1 MATSL
6 TFLRP
11 RIVVPALLVLMV
23 ACMPLMAS
31 WSQVVLTLA
40 LAKGL
45 AVLGIVVLLQAGQ
58 VSFGHALFFAVAA
71 YAAAFLGKAFGGGE
85 LLSMILLGL
94 AASLVTGLIVGL
106 FVVRYRHIFFGMLNL
121 AFSMIFFSILEKFY
135 HLTGGSDGMQVARP
149 SVLGVDMDRGPFEML
164 LFYGSIVLCL
174 AVAFAVHR
182 FLDSP
187 VGHLFRTIK
196 TNETRLEYLGV
207 SARRTLL
214 IGYLLSAGLCG
225 LGGVLM
231 AVAQGI
237 VTPDYAWWIRSGELV
252 FIAIL
257 GGSGSV
263 AGAFVGAIVYE
274 VVRTYAAAF
283 AADIW
288 QMVLGIFLLAIILYA
303 SRGLVGLYDN
313 LMDLLDTGP
322 KDRAGRGNADAASK
336 ARMGPEATE

>member
-1 MATSL
+1 MPL
-6 TFLRP
+6 NLRV
-11 RIVVPALLVLMV
+11 VVPILLIALV
-23 ACMPLMAS
+23 ACVPLLAP

-71 YAAAFLGKAFGGGE
+71 YTGAFLGKAFGGGE
-85 LLSMILLGL
+85 LFLMILLGL
-94 AASLVTGLIVGL
+94 AVSIAVGLVVGL

-135 HLTGGSDGMQVARP
+135 HLTGGSDGLQVARP
-149 SVLGVDMDRGPFEML
+149 TVLGIEMERGGFEML
-164 LFYGSIVLCL
+164 LFYGAIVLCL
-174 AVAFAVHR
+174 VVAFAVHR
-182 FLDSP
+182 FLESP
-187 VGHLFRTIK
+187 IGHLFKTIK

-207 SARRTLL
+207 SARQTLL

-237 VTPDYAWWIRSGELV
+237 VTPEYAWWIRSGELV

-257 GGSGSV
+257 GGAGSV
-263 AGAFVGAIVYE
+263 AGAFVGAIIYE

-288 QMVLGIFLLAIILYA
+288 QMVLGVFLLGIILYA
-303 SRGLVGLYDN
+303 SQGLVGLYDN
-313 LMDLLDTGP
+313 LMDRLESKL
-322 KDRAGRGNADAASK
+322 GRGDPSKNKTGEALKMEAA
-336 ARMGPEATE
+336 E

>member
-1 MATSL
+1 M
-6 TFLRP
+6 
-11 RIVVPALLVLMV
+11 PALLVLLV
-23 ACMPLMAS
+23 AAMPLLAS

-58 VSFGHALFFAVAA
+58 VSFGHALFFAIAA
-71 YAAAFLGKAFGGGE
+71 YTAAFLGRAFGGGE
-85 LLSMILLGL
+85 LFSMILLGL
-94 AASLVTGLIVGL
+94 GMSLAAGLVVGL

-135 HLTGGSDGMQVARP
+135 YVTGGSDGLQVARP
-149 SVLGVDMDRGPFEML
+149 SVLGIEMDRGPFEML
-164 LFYGSIVLCL
+164 LFYGTIVLCL
-174 AVAFAVHR
+174 AVAFAVQR

-187 VGHLFRTIK
+187 IGHLFKTIK

-214 IGYLLSAGLCG
+214 IGYVLSAGLCG

-237 VTPDYAWWIRSGELV
+237 VTPEYAWWIRSGELV

-263 AGAFVGAIVYE
+263 AGAFVGAVIYE

-288 QMVLGIFLLAIILYA
+288 QMVLGIFLLAIILFA

-313 LMDLLDTGP
+313 LMDLLDPRPGARRGDDGESTAP
-322 KDRAGRGNADAASK
+322 NAGTEAA
-336 ARMGPEATE
+336 E